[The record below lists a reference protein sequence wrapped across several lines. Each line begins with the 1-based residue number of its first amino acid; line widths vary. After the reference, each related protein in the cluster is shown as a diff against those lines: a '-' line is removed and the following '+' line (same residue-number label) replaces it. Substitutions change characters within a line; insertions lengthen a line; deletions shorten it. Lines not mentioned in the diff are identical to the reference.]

1 MTARAGVIVA
11 DNDAMIRG
19 LLRSM
24 LAGVG
29 QEVLLAVNGE
39 EAIALASQVRAKLV
53 LLDLAMPKLNG
64 LQACERMRALP
75 GCAGTPV
82 VILTT
87 HHGEDVKQAAARV
100 GATLFLVKPFQPA
113 ALLQSLSPFL
123 GIDVSTQE
131 KMALAAKRAREIAT
145 PRPKRDRDWPWA

>member
-1 MTARAGVIVA
+1 MERAGVIVA
-11 DNDAMIRG
+11 DNDVMIRG
-19 LLRSM
+19 VLRSM

-29 QEVLLAVNGE
+29 QDVFLAATGE
-39 EAIALASQVRAKLV
+39 EAVALALVVQAKLV

-64 LQACERMRALP
+64 FQACERLRALR
-75 GCAGTPV
+75 GCASTPI

-87 HHGEDVKQAAARV
+87 HHGEGARQAAARV

-123 GIDVSTQE
+123 DIDVSTQE
-131 KMALAAKRAREIAT
+131 KMALAARRAREIAT